1 MMQRIY
7 PQDRLETDSDQ
18 ESYRSL
24 AYDATNEQTRFNS
37 ATVGISAPSSWAP
50 ERPWAPAIKRLP
62 TPFLLPRLET
72 DSDQE
77 SYRSLAYDAANE
89 QTRFNSATVGI
100 SAPSSWAPERPWAP
114 AIKRLPTPFLLP
126 LFFSSS

>member
-62 TPFLLPRLET
+62 TPFFL
-72 DSDQE
+72 S
-77 SYRSLAYDAANE
+77 
-89 QTRFNSATVGI
+89 
-100 SAPSSWAPERPWAP
+100 
-114 AIKRLPTPFLLP
+114 TPFFLYTHVLNRGP
-126 LFFSSS
+126 ASVRSSQDGL